1 MKTKAPTTIDKKGL
15 DKKTPAIQRAD
26 MLDFIGETIRDSR
39 SVVSDI
45 IRDKHAPE
53 SVPIP
58 QRAKKDSASIYYSG
72 I

>member
-1 MKTKAPTTIDKKGL
+1 MDTKAPITANKKGL

-26 MLDFIGETIRDSR
+26 TLDFIGEVIRDSR

-45 IRDKHAPE
+45 IRDKHASE

-58 QRAKKDSASIYYSG
+58 QRAKKYSASIYYN
-72 I
+72 